1 MTYGNYS
8 SLVMPPYDELWPPQ
22 FAPQEPLQLLDS
34 RFRRQFYLEQAR
46 SFAWG
51 LQPTI
56 ANFRASQLVDRPK
69 ETAYMMRLA
78 RIRARALDYLLYGT
92 FLRPPEL
99 TVPLVDVD
107 LSRVSI
113 YAAQRGGPTVSV
125 ARFPAAVAG
134 AWAGQDSDVAIAVAS
149 IVDQPTSVSFDFDP
163 RAYGLRGGGQ
173 IERIDE
179 TGRRPLGTFS
189 GRVAPIRLE
198 LPAGGAYVLEF
209 RRGRRG

>member
-1 MTYGNYS
+1 
-8 SLVMPPYDELWPPQ
+8 
-22 FAPQEPLQLLDS
+22 LDS
-34 RFRRQFYLEQAR
+34 AVGGT
-46 SFAWG
+46 SV
-51 LQPTI
+51 P
-56 ANFRASQLVDRPK
+56 RP
-69 ETAYMMRLA
+69 
-78 RIRARALDYLLYGT
+78 ALTG
-92 FLRPPEL
+92 
-99 TVPLVDVD
+99 PLVAVA
-107 LSRVSI
+107 LSRGST
-113 YAAQRGGPTVSV
+113 YAAQRGGRTVSG

-209 RRGRRG
+209 RPSRRGCATAFV